1 MRSRAAVAAG
11 SALLASVLLLGVR
24 RWRRL
29 APGQA
34 GPYRVQDL
42 RVVSG
47 PSPFAAG
54 CPGARFDDK
63 TITGHE
69 LEPMIA
75 VNPANPRNIVAAWKQ
90 DVGSANQTRS
100 DLVAS
105 SLDGGK
111 TWTRSTIPG
120 LSVCTGGTA
129 DSPSD
134 PWVAAGRDGTVYF
147 SGLAASLSTDPPTT
161 AVVASH
167 SRDGG
172 RSWPVPATVAAPLAG
187 NETDAITA
195 SPRRAGH
202 AYLAWANFVFDSSP
216 GPIPWSSRAR
226 PTAGARGR
234 LPSWST
240 SRARSPSTRPPES
253 SCCRTG
259 RCWPCSCA
267 STSSS
272 GSASSTPRAR
282 STRGGRGC
290 RRCWPAPSRSRR
302 PPRRSRHGPPAAGAG
317 VSQRG
322 GRPGR
327 HRLRRLRRQ
336 HLGELGGDR
345 RGEVAGRR
353 PHLEQRPAARHQRVR
368 VRARDRRRCA
378 RHGRR
383 DLVRPAQRPAGRQPP

>member
-1 MRSRAAVAAG
+1 MRSRAALAAG
-11 SALLASVLLLGVR
+11 SALLASVLLLGGAP
-24 RWRRL
+24 L
-29 APGQA
+29 AAAGAGPA
-34 GPYRVQDL
+34 GPYRVQAL

-47 PSPFAAG
+47 PSPLPAG

-120 LSVCTGGTA
+120 LSACTGGTA
-129 DSPSD
+129 DSPPTRGWRPAATALSTSAGL
-134 PWVAAGRDGTVYF
+134 PPRCRPIRPRPRSWRAAPATAGAAGRCRRQWQRRWR
-147 SGLAASLSTDPPTT
+147 AMRPM
-161 AVVASH
+161 
-167 SRDGG
+167 
-172 RSWPVPATVAAPLAG
+172 RSPPVPGWPGMPTWPG
-187 NETDAITA
+187 PT
-195 SPRRAGH
+195 SSSS
-202 AYLAWANFVFDSSP
+202 SSP

-234 LPSWST
+234 LRPGRPAGPARHRPGPQSPRAAGRDAAGRVPARRL
-240 SRARSPSTRPPES
+240 RARARPAL
-253 SCCRTG
+253 RRALARRGADVAAAGAG
-259 RCWPCSCA
+259 RLQPDPVGRPC
-267 STSSS
+267 
-272 GSASSTPRAR
+272 
-282 STRGGRGC
+282 
-290 RRCWPAPSRSRR
+290 
-302 PPRRSRHGPPAAGAG
+302 RSRHGPPAAGAG
-317 VSQRG
+317 VPQRG

-327 HRLRRLRRQ
+327 HRLRRLRKQ

-353 PHLEQRPAARHQRVR
+353 PHLDQRPAARHHRVR
-368 VRARDRRRCA
+368 VRARDRRRCT

-383 DLVRPAQRPAGRQPP
+383 DLVRPAQRPAGR